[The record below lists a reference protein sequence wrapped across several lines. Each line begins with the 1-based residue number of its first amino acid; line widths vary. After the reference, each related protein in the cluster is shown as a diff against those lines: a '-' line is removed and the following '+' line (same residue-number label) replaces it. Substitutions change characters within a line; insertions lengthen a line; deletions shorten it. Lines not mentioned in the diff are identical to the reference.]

1 MEEKRMAYIPMTLEE
16 KLAMSMKGHEL
27 KAAGK
32 TAEAEAVWR
41 RISVP
46 PLLAK
51 AVKETFGAEVIL
63 KIGHNLEEAN
73 AKYGP
78 DWLSR

>member
-1 MEEKRMAYIPMTLEE
+1 MAYIPMTLEE

-32 TAEAEAVWR
+32 KAEAEAVWR
-41 RISVP
+41 QIPMP
-46 PLLAK
+46 PYLAK
-51 AVKETFGAEVIL
+51 AIKEAFGAEILL

-73 AKYGP
+73 AEYGP
-78 DWLSR
+78 GWLSR